1 MLKFSCIKE
10 FIDMENNELLYL
22 CMVAF
27 TCYGFNLAQGL
38 RAAINRGDTVRITPK
53 ILCFVFCIS
62 VSVIAIIINLKS
74 PYSSLIIYLH
84 VLIMIFQSAMIWY
97 RKPN

>member
-1 MLKFSCIKE
+1 
-10 FIDMENNELLYL
+10 MENNELLYL

-53 ILCFVFCIS
+53 MLSFVFCMS
-62 VSVIAIIINLKS
+62 VCVIAIIISLKS
-74 PYSSLIIYLH
+74 HYAYVIMYLH
-84 VLIMIFQSAMIWY
+84 VLIMICQSAMM
-97 RKPN
+97 

>member
-1 MLKFSCIKE
+1 
-10 FIDMENNELLYL
+10 MENFEILYL
-22 CMVAF
+22 SMVLF
-27 TCYGFNLAQGL
+27 TCYGFTLAQGL

-62 VSVIAIIINLKS
+62 VSIIAINIMIDS
-74 PYSSLIIYLH
+74 PFSSLIIYLH

-97 RKPN
+97 SKPN